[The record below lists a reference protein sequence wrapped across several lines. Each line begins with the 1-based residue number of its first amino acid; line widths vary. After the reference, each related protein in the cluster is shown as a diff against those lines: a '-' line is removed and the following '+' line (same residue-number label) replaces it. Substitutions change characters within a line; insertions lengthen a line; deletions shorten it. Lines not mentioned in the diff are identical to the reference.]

1 VKEKNLLPVNIKI
14 KVSAMKIQLNLVKS
28 ILAVAGVATLS
39 AVSAA
44 PASAFSFSNIASD
57 NTSGD
62 AYVNSFR
69 FDVLDNGSNNVLFN
83 IFNDNK
89 DESAADIFIAA
100 VHLDTGSNTN
110 LLSNFGII
118 NGRGVNFTEGATPL
132 PQTNNLATPWS
143 TDFAAGITGT
153 RNGVQTGEV
162 LGLSFTGNY
171 NNVVS
176 ALNNGTLRLGM
187 HVRGIGSK
195 GDSDVFVSTGT
206 SNTEATPEPL
216 TMLAAGAAVGFGAMF
231 KKQRAQAQKAE

>member
-1 VKEKNLLPVNIKI
+1 
-14 KVSAMKIQLNLVKS
+14 MKSPLNLVKY
-28 ILAVAGVATLS
+28 ILAVAGVAAVS

-62 AYVNSFR
+62 AYVNSFS
-69 FDVLDNGSNNVLFN
+69 FDVLDRGSNNVLFN
-83 IFNDNK
+83 IFNNNK
-89 DESAADIFIAA
+89 DKSAADIFIAA

-110 LLSNFGII
+110 LLSAFDII
-118 NGRGVNFTEGATPL
+118 NGSGVNFTKGATPL

-153 RNGVQTGEV
+153 RHGVQAGEV

-216 TMLAAGAAVGFGAMF
+216 TMLAAGAAVGFGTMF
-231 KKQRAQAQKAE
+231 KKQRARAQKAE

>member
-1 VKEKNLLPVNIKI
+1 MKEKNLLPVNLKI
-14 KVSAMKIQLNLVKS
+14 KVSAMKSQFNLVKS
-28 ILAVAGVATLS
+28 ILAVAGVAAVS

-62 AYVNSFR
+62 AYVNSFS
-69 FDVLDNGSNNVLFN
+69 FDVLDRGSNNVLFN
-83 IFNDNK
+83 IFNNNK
-89 DESAADIFIAA
+89 DKSAADIFIAA
-100 VHLDTGSNTN
+100 VHFDTGSNTN
-110 LLSNFGII
+110 LLSAFGII
-118 NGRGVNFTEGATPL
+118 NSAGVNFTNGATPL

-153 RNGVQTGEV
+153 RNGVQAGEV

-187 HVRGIGSK
+187 HVRGIGK
-195 GDSDVFVSTGT
+195 NGDSDVFVSST

-216 TMLAAGAAVGFGAMF
+216 TMLAAAAAVGFGAKF

>member
-1 VKEKNLLPVNIKI
+1 
-14 KVSAMKIQLNLVKS
+14 MKFNLNLVKS
-28 ILAVAGVATLS
+28 ILAVAGIAAVS
-39 AVSAA
+39 GVSAA

-62 AYVNSFR
+62 AYVNSFS

-83 IFNDNK
+83 IFNNNTDR
-89 DESAADIFIAA
+89 SAAEIFIAA

-143 TDFAAGITGT
+143 TDFAAGINRT
-153 RNGVQTGEV
+153 RDGVQTGEV

-171 NNVVS
+171 NNVVD

-187 HVRGIGSK
+187 HVRGIGQK
-195 GDSDVFVSTGT
+195 GDSDVFVSTG
-206 SNTEATPEPL
+206 NTEATPEPL
-216 TMLAAGAAVGFGAMF
+216 TMLAAGAAVGFGTMF